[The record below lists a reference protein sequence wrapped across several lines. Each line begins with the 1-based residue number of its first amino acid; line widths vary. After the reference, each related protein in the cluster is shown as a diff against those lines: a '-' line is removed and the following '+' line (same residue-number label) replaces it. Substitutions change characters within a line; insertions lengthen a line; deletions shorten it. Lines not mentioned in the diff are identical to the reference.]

1 MKVTIKHIDSDI
13 PKENYL
19 FFSDFI
25 KYLQKEYPLKKDITI
40 IFVGER
46 KGSMTSGQRNSKDEL
61 LVLSKGRMNRD
72 ILRTLSHEWY
82 HEYDRTVLG
91 SPKGPDIGGKS
102 EDDANAE
109 SGAVMKK
116 YERDHPKDV
125 KKMYK

>member
-1 MKVTIKHIDSDI
+1 MTVTIKHIDSDI
-13 PKENYL
+13 PKENYP

-25 KYLQKEYPLKKDITI
+25 KYLQKNYPLKKDITI

-46 KGSMTSGQRNSKDEL
+46 KGGMTSGQRNSKNEL

-109 SGAVMKK
+109 SGAVLKQ

-125 KKMYK
+125 NKMYK